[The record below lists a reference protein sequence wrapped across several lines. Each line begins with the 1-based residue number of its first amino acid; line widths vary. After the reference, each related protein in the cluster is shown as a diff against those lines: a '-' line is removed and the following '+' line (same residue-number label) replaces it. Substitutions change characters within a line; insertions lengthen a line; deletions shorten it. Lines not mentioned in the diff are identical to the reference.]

1 MNLNETKR
9 RLCFVTTNL
18 HQNAGGMTQSIFTR
32 SNLLSPIC
40 DQITILTMYFK
51 PSIKEMQIHYR
62 DRYGLPDNIVFLT
75 VFDILADEDI
85 FRFGCSK
92 KTGSEC
98 LDGFVVEES
107 YDDERR
113 FSTRSIYS
121 EKSLLAQ
128 EWQDANGNLLRKRL
142 FSPERKPQKDIYFT
156 PNGRK
161 YLLVNYDENGKAIN
175 YIWRDET
182 GHNLAF
188 SSLGALHQA
197 AIDKFSHKEPA
208 TFFLI
213 ESPKYFYLA
222 LNRRNTANES
232 RWVVTIHDNHFE
244 APFKPGS
251 KINSYAQSILRNHE
265 AFDAIVFLTKE
276 QLLDVEAEYGMFS
289 NSHVIQHPF
298 ITQHTQEEN
307 QIAKE
312 RKRITVISRLD
323 NAQKQLDQLLLA
335 LSFAIAE
342 DPEITLHLFGTGPD
356 KEKLEKQ
363 IKELGLQSN
372 CFLRGHT
379 STPRDEFARGEISV
393 ISSSH
398 EGLCLTILESLSA
411 GTPVVSYRAKYG
423 PTDVI
428 DDGRNGRLV
437 PRDRPDLLARA
448 IVDTLADPGALSMM
462 SKEALKSPLALSPNR
477 ILDQWIDLFASIEK
491 ERSSASDDDCSGVFL
506 KCEIENCSISNINLG
521 IHADL
526 SLAIRTNFPLPQSSK
541 IHLHYNPTLK
551 ISDFATTCTWEE
563 IARHRSSETSY
574 VSTFSLDLPIEICPD
589 FFSGQSK
596 LSLSALLSDSSDHCP
611 AFPHDL
617 LSREFMDF
625 AKRCKPIHFDT
636 IIPPEQDTITFRAPI
651 PCERRAAS
659 IQLIATLLSP
669 KGTESL
675 QLDPICSDRFLSAS
689 VSFKDLADRLPY
701 FQKAR
706 VRIFLTEKPLYGFE
720 QREVLIEAA
729 VVKLCKHAIISSKG
743 CKRIISL

>member
-1 MNLNETKR
+1 MNLNETKK

-62 DRYGLPDNIVFLT
+62 DRYGLSGNIVFLT

-128 EWQDANGNLLRKRL
+128 EWQDADGNLLRKRL
-142 FSPERKPQKDIYFT
+142 FSPERKPRKDIYFA

-161 YLLVNYDENGKAIN
+161 YLFVNYDENGKAIN
-175 YIWRDET
+175 YIWRDKT

-188 SSLGALHQA
+188 SSLSALHQA

-213 ESPKYFYLA
+213 ESPKYFHLA
-222 LNRRNTANES
+222 LNRRNTANAS
-232 RWVVTIHDNHFE
+232 RWIVTIHDNHFE

-251 KINSYAQSILRNHE
+251 KVNPYAQSILRNHE

-276 QLLDVEAEYGMFS
+276 QLLDVEAEYGMFP

-298 ITQHTQEEN
+298 IAQYTQKKK

-398 EGLCLTILESLSA
+398 EGLSLTILESLSA
-411 GTPVVSYRAKYG
+411 GTPVISYRAKYG
-423 PTDVI
+423 PADVI
-428 DDGRNGRLV
+428 NDGRNGRLV

-448 IVDTLADPGALSMM
+448 IVDTLTDPSALSMM

-477 ILDQWIDLFASIEK
+477 ILSQWADLFVSIEK
-491 ERSSASDDDCSGVFL
+491 KTPSASAEDCRGAILECRVKS
-506 KCEIENCSISNINLG
+506 CSISNTNSD
-521 IHADL
+521 IHVDL
-526 SLAIRTNFPLPQSSK
+526 SLAIKTSFPLPQSTK
-541 IHLHYNPTLK
+541 IYLHYNPSLECNNDETTRTWK
-551 ISDFATTCTWEE
+551 EIS
-563 IARHRSSETSY
+563 RYRSSETSHI
-574 VSTFSLDLPIEICPD
+574 SAFSLDLPVEICPD

-596 LSLSALLSDSSDHCP
+596 LSSSVLLSDSSDHCP
-611 AFPHDL
+611 VFPHDL

-625 AKRCKPIHFDT
+625 AKRCKPIRFDT
-636 IIPPEQDTITFRAPI
+636 IISPEQDTITFRAPI

-659 IQLIATLLSP
+659 IQLIATILSP

-675 QLDPICSDRFLSAS
+675 QLDPIYSDRFLSAS
-689 VSFKDLADRLPY
+689 ISFKDLADRFPY

-706 VRIFLTEKPLYGFE
+706 VRFFLTEKPLYGSE
-720 QREVLIEAA
+720 QQEALINTT
-729 VVKLCKHAIISSKG
+729 VVKLCKHAIVSIKG
-743 CKRIISL
+743 RKRIISL